1 MESSLTTS
9 RWSDDNELLLKQLR
23 LKREEALN
31 DLTNLDNKIKAV
43 EEEKESSLVYNKKH
57 ILLRAVFADELEYC
71 FDPTYCDDKTW
82 LNDHDGKT
90 REQAYVE
97 TVRALSE
104 MTFEAL
110 MRYYGDKYDYL
121 FDNKEKS

>member
-1 MESSLTTS
+1 MESPLTSTN
-9 RWSDDNELLLKQLR
+9 WTEDNERVLKELR
-23 LKREEALN
+23 LMREEAN
-31 DLTNLDNKIKAV
+31 TRISELDNKIKCI
-43 EEEKESSLVYNKKH
+43 EEEKALSLVFNKKH
-57 ILLRAVFADELEYC
+57 VLLKAAFADELTYC
-71 FDPTYCDDKTW
+71 FDPTYCDDETW
-82 LNDHDGKT
+82 LNDHDGQT
-90 REQAYVE
+90 REQGYVE